1 MFTVKCL
8 SLPHKMTHPS
18 NTYTEMY
25 HSKSDGGPE
34 NKFYVWSNCSC
45 TMHYEVGTQ
54 KTRGLLFCVNLKKR
68 KRKKKR
74 WILWEMFGTLVF
86 PESPSSF
93 SRQCSQWGHYS
104 VLQQRYFSS
113 EGFNNFVAQC
123 VLQPLN
129 QSAKYRHHT
138 VRDQLQSHSTTML
151 LTTVASI
158 ASKKYP
164 HKPTHLYAFGNA
176 QTQLECNQRPIR

>member
-68 KRKKKR
+68 KRKKKKKMNSLGDV
-74 WILWEMFGTLVF
+74 WDSGVSWEPLQFLKTVQSVRTLFSPATTLFQFRGIQQLCSTMCSTTLKSVCKIQASHSQRSTA
-86 PESPSSF
+86 ES
-93 SRQCSQWGHYS
+93 
-104 VLQQRYFSS
+104 
-113 EGFNNFVAQC
+113 FNNNVTDY
-123 VLQPLN
+123 
-129 QSAKYRHHT
+129 S
-138 VRDQLQSHSTTML
+138 
-151 LTTVASI
+151 SI
-158 ASKKYP
+158 NC
-164 HKPTHLYAFGNA
+164 F
-176 QTQLECNQRPIR
+176 